1 MVAGEVSE
9 ALTGTRVRTAKC
21 RIEGATPF
29 RLKPYRAPGPRYTF
43 GYEGQEFEAFITRLP
58 QIGVLTIIDVR

>member
-9 ALTGTRVRTAKC
+9 ALTGTRV
-21 RIEGATPF
+21 